1 MLSLL
6 FILAC
11 GDEAEAPAVEAEK
24 VEEPAKAEE
33 PAKTEEPAIH

>member
-11 GDEAEAPAVEAEK
+11 GDEAEAPAVE
-24 VEEPAKAEE
+24 